1 VSRTTD
7 EAARGVL
14 KAFGSSVLRPRV
26 VRRAVAAA
34 AATGRRSLVLVFHRL
49 LRDGETSGGV
59 VPAVPASTFRSQIE
73 QLLDIGDIVPLA
85 SILEGWGGHGRPC
98 FAITLDDDYRS
109 HHDVALPIL
118 REAGVPATFF
128 LGGRSL
134 HGLGLLWFEI
144 LDRILVAEAPS
155 RLARDLGMSSEA
167 DPAMIAEACEGDP
180 RLQAILEEKGAGG
193 DGHLTRDEIVSLSSA
208 GMTVGFH
215 TLHHPRLTGLS
226 RAQVRS
232 AVTSGRAEL
241 EDLLGRPLTEFAYP
255 HGKADP
261 VVAAIVRDAGF
272 RTAWTGRPA
281 PVTRRS
287 EPHLLGRWEAG
298 SVTGHPFIARALA
311 RLWKARP

>member
-1 VSRTTD
+1 MNGTTGR
-7 EAARGVL
+7 AAEGVL
-14 KAFGSSVLRPRV
+14 KTLGSTALRPRA

-34 AATGRRSLVLVFHRL
+34 PATARRGLVLVFHQL

-85 SILEGWGGHGRPC
+85 SILEGPRGHRRPC

-118 REAGVPATFF
+118 REVGIPATFF

-134 HGLGLLWFEI
+134 HGLGPHWFEI
-144 LDRILVAEAPS
+144 LDRLLLSEDPS
-155 RLARDLGMSSEA
+155 QLARDLGISSKA
-167 DPAMIAEACEGDP
+167 DPAMIAEICEGDP
-180 RLQAILEEKGAGG
+180 RLQGILEEKGEGS
-193 DGHLTRDEIVSLSSA
+193 DRHLTGDEIVSLSSA

-215 TLHHPRLTGLS
+215 TLHHPMLTGLS
-226 RAQVRS
+226 GPQVRT
-232 AVTSGRAEL
+232 AVTSGRAQL
-241 EDLLGRPLTEFAYP
+241 EDLLGYPLTQFAYP
-255 HGKADP
+255 HGKANRA
-261 VVAAIVRDAGF
+261 VAAIVREAGF
-272 RTAWTGRPA
+272 RSAWTGWPV

-298 SVTGHPFIARALA
+298 SVTGHPFIARTLA
-311 RLWKARP
+311 RLWRVRA